1 MQASPITLVGRY
13 VIDAVQIINSFSTFV
28 YFVIIIAVVTAVL
41 LYVIVEALQLNPFG
55 RFAHYARQPGNE
67 LLRHM
72 RSSRFYYPLKRALG
86 FDPAILM
93 LLIATALVCF
103 VASWI
108 IGYLTLLLSGL
119 GSSLLAIG
127 GGEVLTGIWRLTGV
141 ILLSVIFYLMALMTV
156 VFVNWLFGLFGRVA
170 YLALE
175 RIGPLLRIF
184 EFGGIFT
191 GWSFLI
197 LWIALYLA
205 AGAVQFIFFLR

>member
-1 MQASPITLVGRY
+1 MQASPITLLGRY

-28 YFVIIIAVVTAVL
+28 YFVIIIAVATAVL
-41 LYVIVEALQLNPFG
+41 LYVIVEALQLSPFG
-55 RFAHYARQPGNE
+55 RFAYYARRPGNE
-67 LLRHM
+67 LLHHM

-108 IGYLTLLLSGL
+108 IGYLTTLLSGL
-119 GSSLLAIG
+119 GGSLLAIG
-127 GGEVLTGIWRLTGV
+127 NGEVFTGVWRLTGV
-141 ILLSVIFYLMALMTV
+141 ILLSVIFYLMTLMTI
-156 VFVNWLFGLFGRVA
+156 VFVNWIFGLFGRAA

-175 RIGPLLRIF
+175 RIRPLLRLF

-197 LWIALYLA
+197 LWIALSLA
-205 AGAVQFIFFLR
+205 AGAVQFIFLR